1 MPHQGAAPV
10 SRSMA
15 ATVAAPATRATSVP
29 AAAAAATP
37 AAPAPSY
44 APEAVWYGRHAA
56 LSAQLAA
63 YLNSAA
69 VNSRTDDD
77 KTLIIAVLP

>member
-1 MPHQGAAPV
+1 MPHPGAAPV
-10 SRSMA
+10 SRPVA
-15 ATVAAPATRATSVP
+15 ATVAASATRATSVP
-29 AAAAAATP
+29 AATA

>member
-1 MPHQGAAPV
+1 MPHPGAAPA
-10 SRSMA
+10 SRPMA

-29 AAAAAATP
+29 AAAAATL

>member
-1 MPHQGAAPV
+1 
-10 SRSMA
+10 MA
-15 ATVAAPATRATSVP
+15 ATAAAPATRATSVP
-29 AAAAAATP
+29 AAAAATL

>member
-29 AAAAAATP
+29 AAAAAAT
-37 AAPAPSY
+37 PAPSY

>member
-10 SRSMA
+10 SRPMA
-15 ATVAAPATRATSVP
+15 ATAAAPATRATSVP
-29 AAAAAATP
+29 AAAAATP
-37 AAPAPSY
+37 TAPAPSY